1 MAGYSEYGN
10 WNVYWLMQVVG
21 EAVWGRRPNDDVLTY
36 QEIFSSDIK
45 RREGL
50 PWGRKMWVTCP
61 VATTAS
67 AEQLRKWERGN
78 ATLPSKLTA
87 AALSGC
93 QLQLHKA
100 LKHTQTVHLMEFLH
114 WDQWSKTLHFISAS
128 TRDKS
133 QQHYAFNV
141 YIQTTRNLIFN
152 TLDVKQHMVALQHS
166 IRSDSVTHSAKI
178 FPETLCVRLS
188 RATLLYTL
196 WTTTAWQCGAF
207 IALEALLKVSL
218 GAWSGVAP
226 HFLPQLSILL
236 HDRHFC

>member
-1 MAGYSEYGN
+1 MLSSSGSENEETRHCSQSSLLLHSMGVNYN
-10 WNVYWLMQVVG
+10 YTRLSNTLRLYTWWNSCT
-21 EAVWGRRPNDDVLTY
+21 ETNDPRHCTLFLQAQGTSL
-36 QEIFSSDIK
+36 SSI
-45 RREGL
+45 
-50 PWGRKMWVTCP
+50 
-61 VATTAS
+61 
-67 AEQLRKWERGN
+67 
-78 ATLPSKLTA
+78 
-87 AALSGC
+87 
-93 QLQLHKA
+93 
-100 LKHTQTVHLMEFLH
+100 
-114 WDQWSKTLHFISAS
+114 
-128 TRDKS
+128 
-133 QQHYAFNV
+133 YAFNV
-141 YIQTTRNLIFN
+141 YIQTTRNLVFN

-218 GAWSGVAP
+218 GAVAGVAP

>member
-1 MAGYSEYGN
+1 MRKED
-10 WNVYWLMQVVG
+10 VG
-21 EAVWGRRPNDDVLTY
+21 ELALALLLQLLVL
-36 QEIFSSDIK
+36 SSSQC
-45 RREGL
+45 
-50 PWGRKMWVTCP
+50 W
-61 VATTAS
+61 ATAS

-87 AALSGC
+87 ALHGC

-188 RATLLYTL
+188 RATLLYT
-196 WTTTAWQCGAF
+196 QCGQP
-207 IALEALLKVSL
+207 LRDSV
-218 GAWSGVAP
+218 GP
-226 HFLPQLSILL
+226 LL
-236 HDRHFC
+236 HWRHFWRSAWAPGPGWRLIFCPNYLFYYMTDTSV

>member
-1 MAGYSEYGN
+1 
-10 WNVYWLMQVVG
+10 
-21 EAVWGRRPNDDVLTY
+21 
-36 QEIFSSDIK
+36 
-45 RREGL
+45 
-50 PWGRKMWVTCP
+50 
-61 VATTAS
+61 
-67 AEQLRKWERGN
+67 
-78 ATLPSKLTA
+78 
-87 AALSGC
+87 
-93 QLQLHKA
+93 
-100 LKHTQTVHLMEFLH
+100 MEFLH

-141 YIQTTRNLIFN
+141 YIQTTRNLVFN

-188 RATLLYTL
+188 RATLLYAM

-218 GAWSGVAP
+218 GAVAGVAP

-236 HDRHFC
+236 HDRHFCYGARWFTTIGMFFPDLKRDSVSKVSSSNERCWGELIQTW

>member
-1 MAGYSEYGN
+1 MKVAGEI
-10 WNVYWLMQVVG
+10 VRI
-21 EAVWGRRPNDDVLTY
+21 RRPRYGVLSRNLKV
-36 QEIFSSDIK
+36 FFFCWSSFFADIK

-50 PWGRKMWVTCP
+50 PWGRKMWVSCP

-78 ATLPSKLTA
+78 ATLHSKLT

-100 LKHTQTVHLMEFLH
+100 PKHTQTVHLMEFLH

-188 RATLLYTL
+188 RATLLYAM

-218 GAWSGVAP
+218 GAVAGVAP